1 MNDRSAVSSESSS
14 RHGSSAGGSGVSSV
28 GTAAADRV
36 ERLPVSRAN
45 FENSDVSGWHEAG
58 PAAGLLA
65 RRWALEVLR
74 VLNERGPTRFND
86 LRRETGA
93 AGQPLKATL
102 EALARAGLVTRH
114 VICRT
119 PPPSVIYRLTPSACD
134 LFPVL
139 SSLAN
144 WHRANGASGTEPQ
157 VNLPVRTAE
166 ANHLQAGG

>member
-1 MNDRSAVSSESSS
+1 MSDRSAASFENNS
-14 RHGSSAGGSGVSSV
+14 RHDSPPAATGVSGVGITS
-28 GTAAADRV
+28 ADRA
-36 ERLPVSRAN
+36 EKLPGIRTSCAN
-45 FENSDVSGWHEAG
+45 PDVGGWHEAG
-58 PAAGLLA
+58 AAAGLLA

-139 SSLAN
+139 SSLAR
-144 WHRANGASGTEPQ
+144 WHRTTIARGAEPSP
-157 VNLPVRTAE
+157 LI
-166 ANHLQAGG
+166 

>member
-1 MNDRSAVSSESSS
+1 MNDRSAASSENSS
-14 RHGSSAGGSGVSSV
+14 RHGSPPGATGVSGV
-28 GTAAADRV
+28 GTAAADRA
-36 ERLPVSRAN
+36 EKLPGTRTSC
-45 FENSDVSGWHEAG
+45 ENPDVGGWHEAG

-139 SSLAN
+139 SSLAK
-144 WHRANGASGTEPQ
+144 WHRTSRASRAEPSP
-157 VNLPVRTAE
+157 LI
-166 ANHLQAGG
+166 